1 MFQRNIVRGKD
12 LNKNKLYIIMTNEE
26 KIALLED
33 MLELEANTLT
43 PETELADLEEYD
55 SMAKLSLIVLMD
67 EECDKKLTGEQIR
80 EFKTV
85 DDIMAFMG

>member
-1 MFQRNIVRGKD
+1 
-12 LNKNKLYIIMTNEE
+12 MTQVE

-33 MLELEANTLT
+33 MLELDGGSLK
-43 PETELADLEEYD
+43 PEMELSAIDEYD

-67 EECDKKLTGEQIR
+67 EKCGKKLTGEQIR

-85 DDIMAFMG
+85 GDILAFMG

>member
-1 MFQRNIVRGKD
+1 
-12 LNKNKLYIIMTNEE
+12 MTQEE

-33 MLELEANTLT
+33 MLELDAKTLT
-43 PETELADLEEYD
+43 PETALADIEEYD

-67 EECDKKLTGEQIR
+67 EECGKKLTGEQIR

-85 DDIMAFMG
+85 GDILAFMG

>member
-1 MFQRNIVRGKD
+1 MKQ
-12 LNKNKLYIIMTNEE
+12 EE

-33 MLELEANTLT
+33 MLELDGGSLM
-43 PETELADLEEYD
+43 PETVLAEIDEYD

-67 EECDKKLTGEQIR
+67 DEFGKQLTGEQIR

-85 DDIMAFMG
+85 QNILDFMG

>member
-1 MFQRNIVRGKD
+1 
-12 LNKNKLYIIMTNEE
+12 MTTEE

-33 MLELEANTLT
+33 MLELDNGSLN
-43 PETELADLEEYD
+43 PETVLADIDEYD

-67 EECDKKLTGEQIR
+67 DEFSKKLTGEQIR

-85 DDIMAFMG
+85 QDVLDFMG

>member
-1 MFQRNIVRGKD
+1 MEEHVFNYSFY
-12 LNKNKLYIIMTNEE
+12 KLHNNMTQEE

-33 MLELEANTLT
+33 MLELDSGTLK
-43 PETELADLEEYD
+43 PEIELSSIDEYD

-67 EECDKKLTGEQIR
+67 DEFGKKLTGEQIR

-85 DDIMAFMG
+85 ADILAFMD